1 MKRGPIVGM
10 PANRPRCPWCHRQL
24 AAWCEWQERDQRGQP
39 RKWRSW
45 RGYNGLFDRLT
56 CALHFA
62 TAAHKA
68 GYRRMD
74 VKHALQAM
82 PKEQEQKEQEHKR

>member
-1 MKRGPIVGM
+1 MKRAPIVGM

-24 AAWCEWQERDQRGQP
+24 AGWYEWPNHAQRAQP
-39 RKWRSW
+39 RKWQGW

-56 CALHFA
+56 CALQFA
-62 TAAHKA
+62 TAAHRA

-74 VKHALQAM
+74 DETK
-82 PKEQEQKEQEHKR
+82 QKEQERTR